1 MFTRRLLSSSLEK
14 SFDLIK
20 KVYAEQM
27 PALTKSLYTELV
39 WRYKSMEKTLDYVAD
54 SVKLQA
60 IHHQAEINLS
70 QWAKEQASPANLVE
84 VVKKDW
90 GLATLQATK
99 KYGKSYAVLNM
110 ANPVFP
116 GGGCLEGLNA
126 QEENIWHRSTCITS
140 LLDNHV
146 IFDER
151 SRSFYYNEMTTK
163 MLEAKIKMS
172 NAEHFKLK
180 KICGSVGSV
189 TYKAFFSKEPRVCFR
204 GPEVQA
210 NSSGSVFT
218 ESIIPTLL
226 DINQS
231 YFFLPK
237 QDIFP
242 FYELRSAAPSHVALS
257 EKAQYK
263 DEIRRRIESQLDTL
277 ILEGQKNVTLGA
289 WGCGVFK
296 NDPEIVAEIYR
307 EEIEKR
313 ADFFEHI
320 VFAIIN
326 SGRSDKYAIFE
337 QKLNNIKLR
346 SEASENL
353 AANKPQI

>member
-1 MFTRRLLSSSLEK
+1 MFTRRLLGSSLEK

-27 PALTKSLYTELV
+27 PTLSKGLHMDLL
-39 WRYKSMEKTLDYVAD
+39 WRYKSMGKTLDYVTD
-54 SVKLQA
+54 TVKLQTM
-60 IHHQAEINLS
+60 HHQAAFNLNE
-70 QWAKEQASPANLVE
+70 WAKERKSPANLVE
-84 VVKKDW
+84 VIKKDW

-110 ANPVFP
+110 ANSVFP

-126 QEENIWHRSTCITS
+126 QEENIWHRSTCIIS
-140 LLDNHV
+140 LLDEQV
-146 IFDER
+146 IFDE
-151 SRSFYYNEMTTK
+151 SSQSFCYNEMTTK

-172 NAEHFKLK
+172 NAEHLQLK

-189 TYKAFFSKEPRVCFR
+189 TYKAFFSRVPRICFR
-204 GPEVQA
+204 GPEVQVE
-210 NSSGSVFT
+210 SSSFVFT
-218 ESIIPTLL
+218 ESHIPSVL
-226 DINQS
+226 DTNQS
-231 YFFLPK
+231 YFFLPR

-242 FYELRSAAPSHVALS
+242 FYELRSAAPSRDALS
-257 EKAQYK
+257 EKAQYR

-277 ILEGQKNVTLGA
+277 ILEGQKNVILGA

-337 QKLNNIKLR
+337 RKLNHIKLR
-346 SEASENL
+346 SEASESL
-353 AANKPQI
+353 TANKPQL